1 VGKVIKKDVQRDV
14 SCLGSHIVLGVHIT
28 GRAQHV
34 PRVQDLF
41 TEYGCSI
48 KTRLGLHDV
57 SESFCSPNGLIL
69 LEMAGPAEPILE
81 LEQKLQ
87 ALEGVD
93 VQKMVFE
100 HR

>member
-1 VGKVIKKDVQRDV
+1 MGKVTKKDVASGP
-14 SCLGSHIVLGVHIT
+14 SCLGNHIVLGVHIT

-57 SESFCSPNGLIL
+57 SEKFCSPNGLIL
-69 LEMAGPAEPILE
+69 LEMAGPEEPIFE
-81 LEQKLQ
+81 LMKKLQ
-87 ALEGVD
+87 AIEGVD

-100 HR
+100 HK